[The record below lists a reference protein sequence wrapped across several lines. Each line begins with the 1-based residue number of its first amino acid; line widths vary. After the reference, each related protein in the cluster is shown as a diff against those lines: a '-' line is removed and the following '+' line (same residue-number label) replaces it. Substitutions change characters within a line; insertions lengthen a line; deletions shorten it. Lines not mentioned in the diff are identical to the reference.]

1 MMRGT
6 HQAESRGLLQLHET
20 QMQSFR
26 ATLLERFLQRTVDH
40 LLEHFPDPCASAFAR
55 RDDVLAFVTR
65 GTNRASRLN
74 VTTPTAVTALL
85 ELWLQFGEDFERS
98 PIRVWTTNILSHPDL
113 PGTAKVD
120 VIRDRHQELT
130 GGCVMVVY

>member
-1 MMRGT
+1 M
-6 HQAESRGLLQLHET
+6 LQIRQT
-20 QMQSFR
+20 QLEAFR
-26 ATLLERFLQRTVDH
+26 TTLRERFIERTVSH
-40 LLEHFPDPCASAFAR
+40 LLEHFPDPCASAFAGR
-55 RDDVLAFVTR
+55 NDVVAFVTR
-65 GTNRASRLN
+65 GTDKAARLN
-74 VTTPTAVTALL
+74 VITPAAVTALL

-98 PIRVWTTNILSHPDL
+98 PIRVWTLNMLSHPEL